1 MSLKVKWRTEASYA
15 KVWGFVSGVVG
26 LQSRELS
33 REGHNQVCF
42 EEKRQW
48 EVG

>member
-1 MSLKVKWRTEASYA
+1 MSLKVKWRAEASYA
-15 KVWGFVSGVVG
+15 KVWGFVLGVVG